1 MPKLIRPALARSKGK
16 AVDREE
22 ALRLLKEGQVE
33 EWDRRR
39 STGEEIPSLEK
50 ANLGRANL
58 IDANLIDANLGGAN
72 LDGANLGGA
81 DLRGADLRGAD
92 LRGADLRGANLSEA
106 DLRWADLRV
115 AFLGGANLS
124 EANLIDANLGGA
136 NLDGANLGGAD
147 LSGADLG
154 GANLIDAN
162 LSEARMS
169 ATVLCSL
176 NLSEVQGLGS
186 VQHDGPS
193 SIGSDTLFLSKGRIP
208 DSFLQACGLFPWEV
222 LSARLYDPNLTPH
235 EVSEL
240 LYKVFDKRTHGPI
253 FIGGL
258 FISHS
263 WKNSD
268 FVDML
273 YERLTKEGVSVWLD
287 RHHAVA
293 GPLQKQIY
301 DAIRVN
307 DVVLIV
313 LSKAAIE
320 SDWVE
325 NELEMARKKE
335 KEEKRDVLCPIAL
348 DDSWKSK
355 LEPDDPY
362 RGLWRTL
369 TAKNVLDFS
378 MWNSGEFESTYEKLI
393 RGLKI
398 YYPPADKSATSDSI
412 TER

>member
-1 MPKLIRPALARSKGK
+1 
-16 AVDREE
+16 VDKEE

-33 EWDRRR
+33 EWNRRR
-39 STGEEIPSLEK
+39 SSGEEIPSLEEADLRG
-50 ANLGRANL
+50 ANLFEANL
-58 IDANLIDANLGGAN
+58 SEANLSRADLSEAYLGGAN
-72 LDGANLGGA
+72 LRAAFLEGADLSGAELGEANLRGADLSEAYLGGANLRAAYLEGA

-92 LRGADLRGANLSEA
+92 LGYAN
-106 DLRWADLRV
+106 
-115 AFLGGANLS
+115 LGGANLS
-124 EANLIDANLGGA
+124 EAW
-136 NLDGANLGGAD
+136 
-147 LSGADLG
+147 
-154 GANLIDAN
+154 
-162 LSEARMS
+162 MS

-176 NLSEVQGLGS
+176 NLSKVQGLGS
-186 VQHDGPS
+186 VKHTGPS
-193 SIGSDTLFLSKGRIP
+193 SIGTDTLVLSKGRIP
-208 DSFLQACGLFPWEV
+208 DTFLQGCGLAPWEV
-222 LSARLYDPNLTPH
+222 LSARFYDPNLTPH
-235 EVSEL
+235 EVTEL
-240 LYKVFDKRTHGPI
+240 LYKIVDKRTHGPI

-263 WKNSD
+263 WQNSD

-293 GPLQKQIY
+293 GPLQKQIHE
-301 DAIRVN
+301 AIRVN

-362 RGLWRTL
+362 RGLWRTV
-369 TAKNVLDFS
+369 TGKNVLDFS
-378 MWNSGEFESTYEKLI
+378 KWNSGEFESPYEKLI
-393 RGLKI
+393 RGLKK
-398 YYPPADKSATSDSI
+398 YYPPADKSAGSDS
-412 TER
+412 TAEK